1 MWFKSLIRGNISKVY
16 IILKNKKDCRL
27 SSVVFFTFPATGKLL
42 ICRLNKPHMQSRRNF
57 IKKSAI
63 ASLAFAVNPLDL
75 MANELPENNK
85 AVNKPIV
92 LSTWNF
98 GLKANEEA
106 WTILGKG
113 GKALDAVEKG
123 VRLVE
128 SDPKERSVGYGGRPD
143 RDGRVT
149 LDACIMDENYN
160 IGSVACLEHIKNPIS
175 VARAVMEKTPHVMLV
190 GDGALQF
197 ALSQG
202 FRKENLL
209 TPESEKEWKE
219 WLKTSQYKPVANIEN
234 HDTIGMIALD
244 TQGNLSGACTTS
256 GMAFKM
262 HGRVGDSPII
272 GAGLFVDNEVGAAT
286 ATGHGEEV
294 IRTVGTH
301 LVVELMRQGRTPQ
314 EACKEAVERIV
325 KINQRRNKNLKDI
338 QVGFIAINKKGE
350 YGAYCIQD
358 GFNFAVYDQKGN
370 RLETP
375 EFALK

>member
-1 MWFKSLIRGNISKVY
+1 MN
-16 IILKNKKDCRL
+16 N
-27 SSVVFFTFPATGKLL
+27 
-42 ICRLNKPHMQSRRNF
+42 NRRSF
-57 IKKSAI
+57 IKKLGI
-63 ASLAFAVNPLDL
+63 ATAALAVNPLDL
-75 MANELPENNK
+75 MAAELPEPTAT

-128 SDPKERSVGYGGRPD
+128 LDPKERSVGYGGRPD

-160 IGSVACLEHIKNPIS
+160 IGSVACLEHVKNPIS

-202 FRKENLL
+202 FKKENLL

-219 WLKTSQYKPVANIEN
+219 WLKTSQYKPIANIEN

-244 TQGNLSGACTTS
+244 AQGNLSGACTTS

-301 LVVELMRQGRTPQ
+301 LVVELMRQGRNPQ

-350 YGAYCIQD
+350 YGSYCIQN